1 MFPRRWWNVKGT
13 ENAARMEMMVCGG
26 FRLLPW
32 FSCTYQGTRDINYC
46 FLSHALS
53 MPFLFDL
60 VLLEQGKVLWWRLM
74 RVLILS
80 IAPEYKH
87 LSTNQGPF
95 VPGGKM
101 GRRQTHTA
109 QAQLD

>member
-1 MFPRRWWNVKGT
+1 MFPRRWWNMKET

-80 IAPEYKH
+80 IA
-87 LSTNQGPF
+87 T
-95 VPGGKM
+95 
-101 GRRQTHTA
+101 RI
-109 QAQLD
+109 